1 MGSILE
7 KAQLIKAESA
17 RMGEFL
23 KRLSSEAWST
33 QSACDAWQ
41 VRDVIAHLAGG
52 VDRFAP
58 NILRGARGDGSAPEG
73 ASPAGVGDMDARL
86 RANAQVAIDFRES
99 LGDDLVKQF
108 NENCAKLDDALAEL
122 EEADSDKPCYHPA
135 GTISVETYLNLRL
148 TELIV
153 HEWDCRSRLEAA
165 PVMSAEALP
174 SILEILPVFVVGR
187 LFDPGVNIT
196 SPTRF
201 RFELTG
207 VAAESYDIVAGGGQ
221 KAIMELASDKRP
233 DAIIGCDTQTFVLLV
248 YGRVTLEDQIAA
260 GNVFVSRD
268 TTGVTA
274 QFGKEVSV

>member
-1 MGSILE
+1 MASMLE
-7 KAQLIKAESA
+7 KVQLIKTESA

-23 KRLSSEAWST
+23 KRLSPEAWST
-33 QSACDAWQ
+33 KSACDSWE
-41 VRDVIAHLAGG
+41 VRDVIAHLTGG

-58 NILRGARGDGSAPEG
+58 NIVRGAGGDGSAPEG
-73 ASPAGVGDMDARL
+73 APPAGVGDMDARL

-99 LGDDLVKQF
+99 LGDDLVKKF
-108 NENCAKLDDALAEL
+108 IENCAKLDGALAEL
-122 EEADSDKPCYHPA
+122 AEADSNKPCYHPA

-165 PVMSAEALP
+165 PVLSAESLP
-174 SILEILPVFVVGR
+174 SILEMFPVFVVGR
-187 LFDPGVNIT
+187 LFDPGVNIA

-207 VAAESYDIVAGGGQ
+207 AGAEGYDIVAGGGQ
-221 KAIMELASDKRP
+221 KATMELASDKRP

-248 YGRVTLEDQIAA
+248 YGRVTLDDQIDA
-260 GNVFVSRD
+260 GNIFVSRD
-268 TTGVTA
+268 TNGVTDR
-274 QFGKEVSV
+274 FGKEKSA

>member
-1 MGSILE
+1 MASVLE
-7 KAQLIKAESA
+7 KVQLIKTESA

-23 KRLSSEAWST
+23 KRLSPEAWST
-33 QSACDAWQ
+33 KSACDSWE
-41 VRDVIAHLAGG
+41 VRDVIAHLTGG

-58 NILRGARGDGSAPEG
+58 NIVRGAGGDGSAPEG
-73 ASPAGVGDMDARL
+73 APPAGVGDMDARL

-99 LGDDLVKQF
+99 LGDDLVKKF
-108 NENCAKLDDALAEL
+108 NENCAKLDDALAGL
-122 EEADSDKPCYHPA
+122 AEADSNKPCYHPA

-165 PVMSAEALP
+165 PVLSAESLP
-174 SILEILPVFVVGR
+174 SILEMFPVFVVGR
-187 LFDPGVNIT
+187 LFDPGVNIA

-207 VAAESYDIVAGGGQ
+207 AGAESYDIVAGGGQ

-248 YGRVTLEDQIAA
+248 YGRVTLDDQIDA
-260 GNVFVSRD
+260 GNIFVSRD
-268 TTGVTA
+268 SNGVTDR
-274 QFGKEVSV
+274 FGKEKSA

>member
-1 MGSILE
+1 MASMLE
-7 KAQLIKAESA
+7 KVQLIKTESA

-23 KRLSSEAWST
+23 KRLSPEAWST
-33 QSACDAWQ
+33 KSACDSWE
-41 VRDVIAHLAGG
+41 VRDVIAHLTGG

-58 NILRGARGDGSAPEG
+58 NIVRGAGGDGSAPEG
-73 ASPAGVGDMDARL
+73 APPAGVGDMDARL

-99 LGDDLVKQF
+99 LGDDLVKKF
-108 NENCAKLDDALAEL
+108 IENCAKLDGTLAGL
-122 EEADSDKPCYHPA
+122 AEADSNKPCYHPA

-165 PVMSAEALP
+165 PVLSAESLP
-174 SILEILPVFVVGR
+174 SILEMFPVFVVGR
-187 LFDPGVNIT
+187 LFDPGVNIAA
-196 SPTRF
+196 PTRF

-207 VAAESYDIVAGGGQ
+207 AGAESYDIVAGGGQ

-248 YGRVTLEDQIAA
+248 YGRVTLDDQIDA
-260 GNVFVSRD
+260 GNIFVSRD
-268 TTGVTA
+268 TNGVTDR
-274 QFGKEVSV
+274 FGKERSA